1 MRLTEKL
8 KKSALRLTRRGCQGL
23 FVTLFVVGGQVESF
37 AQAFPTKPIRMLVAY
52 APGGGTDILART
64 IAQTMGD
71 ELGQVVLVENKPG
84 AGSQLAT
91 DLVAKAPADGYT
103 IFLATIAHTIN
114 PSLYKVLPYDS
125 LKDFAAVSLVASV
138 PLIILV
144 SPTVPASSVKELI
157 ALAKEKPGYLNNA
170 MATGSMPHLA
180 AEMFKT
186 SVGVQIVPVPF
197 KGNSPAHP
205 DLIAGRV
212 HIMFDALSS
221 GLPQVQAGRLKGI
234 AVTSAQRSQAA
245 PDIPTVA
252 ESGVPGFEAEPWYG
266 VLAPA
271 ATPSAIVDRL
281 NSAIHKAVAVPAVRA
296 KLLSLGYTIKVD
308 SPAEFTRYLKSE
320 TDKWTQVV
328 KDAGATAE

>member
-1 MRLTEKL
+1 MRF
-8 KKSALRLTRRGCQGL
+8 TRQGWQWL
-23 FVTLFVVGGQVESF
+23 FAMFLVAGVQVKSF

-71 ELGQVVLVENKPG
+71 ELGQLVIVENKPG

-103 IFLATIAHTIN
+103 ILLATIAHTIN
-114 PSLYKVLPYDS
+114 PGLYKKLPYDS
-125 LKDFAAVSLVASV
+125 LNDFAAVSLVASV

-144 SPTVPASSVKELI
+144 SPTVPVSSVKELI

-186 SVGVQIVPVPF
+186 LVGVQIVPVPF

-205 DLIAGRV
+205 DLIAGRI

-271 ATPSAIVDRL
+271 ATPGAIVERL
-281 NSAIHKAVAVPAVRA
+281 NVAIRKAVAVPAVRN

-308 SPAEFTRYLKSE
+308 SPAEFTSYLKSE
-320 TDKWTQVV
+320 LNKWTQVV
-328 KDAGATAE
+328 KDSGAMPE